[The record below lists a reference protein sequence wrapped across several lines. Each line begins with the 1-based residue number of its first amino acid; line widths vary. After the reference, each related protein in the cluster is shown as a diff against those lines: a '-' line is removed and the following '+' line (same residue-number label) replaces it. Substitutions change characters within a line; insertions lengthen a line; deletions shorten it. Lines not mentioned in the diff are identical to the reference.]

1 MKTQDYIREFFM
13 IFFIRKKIILAVLAS
28 VVSIGLLVVAF
39 APQVYRAQGAI
50 VLKGGQ
56 VLEDPTDVGEGAR
69 PEIDAVSEKD
79 LFSEIEILSSFSVFQ
94 RAAEQLAEQGRF
106 GLTPDRSDAI
116 RSLAGRMS
124 GGFNAG
130 IVPRSNVI
138 QTSLEWPD
146 PAEAEVALSAIFEA
160 YREQRQQVYNPEE
173 AKQFFRAQMNSY
185 QDNLNS
191 MERRLLDIA
200 DGRRL
205 DEIERQVAAN
215 VDLIAQMEN
224 RLAALRTDRLKQE
237 KLVAFLE
244 QTVTSGEEKP
254 FFYSSIDN
262 LQLGDLAKQ
271 VQGLYVNEA
280 EVLQTY
286 KSGTERAD
294 AVQRQVSR
302 MQGML
307 QSEAQ
312 NIVAKEKSAL
322 DSLDGQIDLIN
333 EKISDL
339 RQENRALNQDALKVR
354 QIERQIDIT
363 ESTMRTFD
371 KRFQEARI
379 KSETQSD
386 LFSVSVVEDPQASSS
401 PAFPN
406 PKTVLPAS
414 AILGLLL
421 GLTVGFLL
429 EFFDH
434 RFKRPEDLTNYA
446 GIPCTFSVPE
456 YS

>member
-1 MKTQDYIREFFM
+1 MRTQDYIREFLM
-13 IFFIRKKIILAVLAS
+13 IFFIRKKIILTIIGAV
-28 VVSIGLLVVAF
+28 VVIGVAIIAV
-39 APQVYRAQGAI
+39 APPVYQAQGAI

-79 LFSEIEILSSFSVFQ
+79 LFSEMEILSSFSVFK
-94 RAAEQLAEQGRF
+94 RAAESLADQGRF
-106 GLTPDRSDAI
+106 GLSPDDETEI
-116 RSLAGRMS
+116 RRFAGRIS
-124 GGFNAG
+124 GGFEAA

-138 QTSLEWPD
+138 QARLNWD
-146 PAEAEVALSAIFEA
+146 RAKPAEDVLDAVLDA
-160 YREQRQQVYNPEE
+160 YRAQRQQVYNPSE
-173 AKQFFRAQMNSY
+173 AQQFFKAQMQSY
-185 QDNLNS
+185 QDNLDA
-191 MERRLLDIA
+191 MERRLLEVS

-205 DEIERQVAAN
+205 DEIEKQVDAN
-215 VDLIAQMEN
+215 VEMIADMEK
-224 RLAALRTDRLKQE
+224 RLSDLRTDRLKQE

-244 QTVTSGEEKP
+244 QTVDSGSDKP

-262 LQLGDLAKQ
+262 LALGDLAKQ
-271 VQGLYVNEA
+271 VQGLYVDEA

-286 KSGTERAD
+286 KSGTDRAN
-294 AVQRQVSR
+294 AVKQQVDR

-307 QSEAQ
+307 QNEAQ
-312 NIVAKEKSAL
+312 NIVAKERTNL
-322 DSLDGQIDLIN
+322 DSINGQIEIVRD
-333 EKISDL
+333 KISDL
-339 RQENRALNQDALKVR
+339 RQENRNLNQDALKVR
-354 QIERQIDIT
+354 QIERQIDIS
-363 ESTMRTFD
+363 EGTMRTFD

-379 KSETQSD
+379 KGETTSD
-386 LFSVSVVEDPQASSS
+386 LFSVSVIEDPQASSA
-401 PAFPN
+401 PTFPN
-406 PKTVLPAS
+406 PKTILPISVVL
-414 AILGLLL
+414 GVLL